1 MLPKGMPRWQK
12 IEASKRRLTYSRGSR
27 FPEALWRTERV
38 MYWLGEELVKLR
50 AHLDLPDAS
59 PLCLSGHAVSLNFK
73 RAAASDAASSEVRA
87 MPGLER

>member
-1 MLPKGMPRWQK
+1 
-12 IEASKRRLTYSRGSR
+12 
-27 FPEALWRTERV
+27 

-50 AHLDLPDAS
+50 AHLDLPDAF
-59 PLCLSGHAVSLNFK
+59 PLCLSGDAVSLNFK